1 MIKNIAYYPLQ
12 RALNGG
18 PPMNAMLH
26 ALRTAGI
33 ETQEHSRDSDAVLIW
48 SALWSGRMAA
58 NQAVYRHYR
67 AQGKPVIII
76 DIGALH
82 RGQTWKVAVNNINAH
97 GSYGHLENLDWD
109 RPKKMNLKLRIPV
122 NPKSHIVIAAQH
134 TQSEQLA
141 GTDLD
146 KWIHGQIQLIKHNT
160 DRPIHIRPHPRCSLK
175 TTGFS
180 GVKIES
186 PSRVSNTYDTFDL
199 ALDCH
204 AIVNYNSGPGIQA
217 AIAGVRPMVDAS
229 SLAHP
234 VGVGIADIEKPYVAD
249 RHLWLTQISHTE
261 YTVPELEQGL
271 WLRRIESALA

>member
-18 PPMNAMLH
+18 PPMNAMLS
-26 ALRTAGI
+26 ALRDAGI
-33 ETQEHSRDSDAVLIW
+33 ETQECSRDSDAVLIW

-67 AQGKPVIII
+67 AQGKPAIII

-82 RGQTWKVAVNNINAH
+82 RGTTWKVAVNNINAT
-97 GSYGHLENLDWD
+97 GYYGHLDNLDWN
-109 RPKKMNLKLRIPV
+109 RPRKMNLKLGTLA

-141 GTDLD
+141 GVDLD
-146 KWIHGQIQLIKHNT
+146 QWIRLQIQLLRNNT
-160 DRPIHIRPHPRCSLK
+160 DRPIHIRPHPRCSINTAGL
-175 TTGFS
+175 T

-199 ALDCH
+199 GLDCH

-217 AIAGVRPMVDAS
+217 AIAGVRPMVDMT
-229 SLAHP
+229 SLAYP
-234 VGVGIADIEKPYVAD
+234 VGVGFADLEQPYATNRD
-249 RHLWLTQISHTE
+249 LWLTQISHTE

>member
-18 PPMNAMLH
+18 PPMNAMLG
-26 ALRTAGI
+26 ALRDAGI
-33 ETQEHSRDSDAVLIW
+33 ETQECSRDSDAVLIW

-82 RGQTWKVAVNNINAH
+82 RGTTWKVAVNNINAQ
-97 GSYGHLENLDWD
+97 GYYGHLDNLDWD
-109 RPKKMNLKLRIPV
+109 RPRKMNLKLGNPA
-122 NPKSHIVIAAQH
+122 NPKSHIVIAAQ
-134 TQSEQLA
+134 
-141 GTDLD
+141 
-146 KWIHGQIQLIKHNT
+146 QIQLLRNNT
-160 DRPIHIRPHPRCSLK
+160 DRPIHVRPHPRCSISTAGL
-175 TTGFS
+175 T

-199 ALDCH
+199 GLDCH

-217 AIAGVRPMVDAS
+217 AIAGVRPMVDMT
-229 SLAHP
+229 SLAYP
-234 VGVGIADIEKPYVAD
+234 VGVGFADLEQPYATNRD
-249 RHLWLTQISHTE
+249 LWLTQISHTE